1 MIIPLL
7 KVLHVLLTSEKL
19 ELTEYHFYLWSV
31 NPEWEM
37 FFVFNPCLARGV
49 PGCLNLLKL
58 GEISKNSQHKL
69 RGNKIYK

>member
-7 KVLHVLLTSEKL
+7 KVLHVLLTPEKL
-19 ELTEYHFYLWSV
+19 KLTVSFLSG

-58 GEISKNSQHKL
+58 GEISQNSQHKL